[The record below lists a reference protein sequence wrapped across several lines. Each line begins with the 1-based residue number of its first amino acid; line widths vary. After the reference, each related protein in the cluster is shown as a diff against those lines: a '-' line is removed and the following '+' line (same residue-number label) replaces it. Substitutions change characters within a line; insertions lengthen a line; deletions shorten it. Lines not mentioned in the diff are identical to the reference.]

1 MAEHRSPADPRRQP
15 TPQGRR
21 SRLASSRFLP
31 AVVISL
37 VVAALAGLF
46 VGAYSWAM
54 ANPVPHRIPVAVTG
68 GSVKGERFVSA
79 LEDKLSTSLALH
91 PYSDYGTARAAVDA
105 QREFAIL
112 QRRPTGVEVDVASAA
127 GASVA
132 RVLGQGAPA
141 VGRALGI
148 PVQVRDVK
156 PLPATDPQGLAVFY
170 ITLGSTILGFVGAIQ
185 LGVHA
190 LALRPAERIAVT
202 AGYAVLGGLSICA
215 MSDWVLGVVRLPFP
229 ESWGICALTMFT
241 AGMIFTAFHTFLGRW
256 ALVPTW
262 VLLVILGNPSS
273 GGAVAWPLLPPVL
286 GFVGRFL
293 PPGASVSAQR
303 NAIYFPHH
311 QHIEP
316 YVVLAAWCLAATSV
330 FLVWRA
336 RHPGSREKAP
346 APAPGAGR
354 GPSDGVL

>member
-1 MAEHRSPADPRRQP
+1 MGENRRL
-15 TPQGRR
+15 T
-21 SRLASSRFLP
+21 SSRFMP

-37 VVAALAGLF
+37 IVAVLAGLF

-68 GSVKGERFVSA
+68 GSVKGERFVGA
-79 LEDKLSTSLALH
+79 LENTLRTSLALH
-91 PYSDYGTARAAVDA
+91 PYPDYATARAAVDA

-112 QRRPTGVEVDVASAA
+112 QRRPAGVDVDVASAA

-132 RVLGQGAPA
+132 RVLAQGAAA
-141 VGRALGI
+141 VGRTLGI

-156 PLPATDPQGLAVFY
+156 PLPETDPQGLAVFY
-170 ITLGSTILGFVGAIQ
+170 ITLGATILGFVGAIQ

-202 AGYAVLGGLSICA
+202 AGYAMLGGLSICA
-215 MSDWVLGVVRLPFP
+215 MTDWVLGVVRLPFP
-229 ESWGICALTMFT
+229 QSWGICAFTMFT
-241 AGMIFTAFHTFLGRW
+241 AGMIFTAFHTLLGRW

-262 VLLVILGNPSS
+262 VLLVLLGNPSS
-273 GGAVAWPLLPPVL
+273 GGAVAWPLLPPAL

-303 NAIYFPHH
+303 NAIYFPDH

-330 FLVWRA
+330 FLGWRA
-336 RHPGSREKAP
+336 RHPSGRETAP
-346 APAPGAGR
+346 ASAPGAG
-354 GPSDGVL
+354 